1 MSKAKKKQATTTTRL
16 HPELR
21 QQGLLY
27 RAGYGEIRR
36 VDWDEAGLWVC
47 LRAGILHWAEPLEG
61 ALSTRLWTSVLGA
74 ARDQQGRFYTSALR
88 IDRWTSDLTPDGD
101 WTPHRGRVED
111 VAVSPDGQLL
121 VSLGED
127 GTLLT
132 IDAQG
137 QELRRLSVA
146 SGARRLRVDWPSK
159 KAWTAGELGAE
170 QWDLASGVRL
180 NQAAEM
186 PPLDFSWGQW
196 ALDSEGLVV
205 FQGEPVEGLDEPL
218 VAWSLDP
225 AQKLLA
231 LASERELVLAEVE
244 SGEVVRS
251 WEDFQEWPLC
261 TLPTPDGRWVI
272 SGGMDGQLTQRR
284 LDNGEVKQRTEA
296 HADAVTGL
304 TFASDGNLLISASA
318 DGTICS
324 WLWPT
329 MEEQQTMDGHDG
341 AVHQLLAHGDRLFS
355 GGSDGQ
361 ILVWDYHSGMQMAS
375 LTGYEGSVEQ
385 LQLAQRGEVLL
396 ALYDDG
402 SWVSWDITP
411 YFD

>member
-1 MSKAKKKQATTTTRL
+1 MSKAKKKPASTITRL

-36 VDWDEAGLWVC
+36 LDWEHSGLWVC
-47 LRAGILHWAEPLEG
+47 VRAGILHWAEPLDG
-61 ALSTRLWTSVLGA
+61 PLTTRLWTPVLGA

-88 IDRWTSDLTPDGD
+88 IDRWNADLTSDNH
-101 WTPHRGRVED
+101 WAPHRGRVED
-111 VAVSPDGQLL
+111 LSVSPDGQLL

-132 IDAQG
+132 CDAQG

-146 SGARRLRVDWPSK
+146 SGARRLRVDWQAK

-180 NQAAEM
+180 KQASEM
-186 PPLDFSWGQW
+186 PPPPFQEEGWSLDEQ
-196 ALDSEGLVV
+196 GLLLIR
-205 FQGEPVEGLDEPL
+205 GERFEDLEEPL
-218 VAWSLDP
+218 VAWAVGPDK
-225 AQKLLA
+225 KLLA
-231 LASERELVLAEVE
+231 LASERELIIVELAG
-244 SGEVVRS
+244 GEILRA

-261 TLPTPDGRWVI
+261 TIPSPDGRWVI
-272 SGGMDGQLTQRR
+272 SGGMDGQLSQRR
-284 LDNGEVKQRTEA
+284 MDNGELKQRTTA

-304 TFASDGNLLISASA
+304 TFAAEGNLLISAGA

-329 MEEQQTMDGHDG
+329 MELQQNMDGHDG
-341 AVHQLLAHGDRLFS
+341 SVHQVLSQGDRLFS

-361 ILVWDYHSGMQMAS
+361 ILVWDYHSGQVMAA

-402 SWVSWDITP
+402 SWASWDITA
-411 YFD
+411 YF

>member
-1 MSKAKKKQATTTTRL
+1 MSKGKKQQPTVTTRL
-16 HPELR
+16 HPDLR
-21 QQGLLY
+21 RQGLLY

-36 VDWDEAGLWVC
+36 LDWDDRGLWACV
-47 LRAGILHWAEPLEG
+47 RAGILHWAEPLEG
-61 ALSTRLWTSVLGA
+61 QLSTRLWTSVLGA
-74 ARDQQGRFYTSALR
+74 ARDQQGRFYTSSLR
-88 IDRWTSDLTPDGD
+88 IDRWSQELKPEAD
-101 WTPHRGRVED
+101 WSPHRGRVED
-111 VAVSPDGQLL
+111 VSVSPDGQLV

-132 IDAQG
+132 CDSQG

-146 SGARRLRVDWPSK
+146 SGARRLRVDWPAR

-180 NQAAEM
+180 QQATDL
-186 PPLDFSWGQW
+186 PPLELEFEHWTTDQ
-196 ALDSEGLVV
+196 EGLVV
-205 FQGEPVEGLDEPL
+205 FQGEPVEGLQEPL
-218 VAWSLDP
+218 CAWAVDP
-225 AQKLLA
+225 EKKWLA
-231 LASERELVLAEVE
+231 LASERELIIADIHNGDVL
-244 SGEVVRS
+244 RD

-261 TLPTPDGRWVI
+261 TIPSPDGRWVI

-284 LDNGEVKQRTEA
+284 LDNGEVKLRLPA

-304 TFASDGNLLISASA
+304 TFAADGNLLVSAAA
-318 DGTICS
+318 DGTVCS

-329 MEEQQTMDGHDG
+329 MEEQQSMDGHDG
-341 AVHQLLAHGDRLFS
+341 AVHQLLAHRDRLFS

-361 ILVWDYHSGMQMAS
+361 ILVWDYASGMVIAS

-385 LQLAQRGEVLL
+385 LQLAQRGEILL

-402 SWVSWDITP
+402 CWASWDITT

>member
-1 MSKAKKKQATTTTRL
+1 MSKAKKKPASTTNRL
-16 HPELR
+16 HPDLR

-36 VDWDEAGLWVC
+36 LDWDDTGLWAC

-61 ALSTRLWTSVLGA
+61 SLTTRLWTPILGA

-88 IDRWTSDLTPDGD
+88 IDRWTAELTPDVD
-101 WTPHRGRVED
+101 WAPHRGRVED
-111 VAVSPDGQLL
+111 LSVSPDGLL
-121 VSLGED
+121 VVSLGED

-132 IDAQG
+132 SDSQG

-146 SGARRLRVDWPSK
+146 SGARRLRVDWAGK

-170 QWDLASGVRL
+170 LWDLASGVRL
-180 NQAAEM
+180 KQASEM
-186 PPLDFSWGQW
+186 PPLEFEQ
-196 ALDSEGLVV
+196 SE
-205 FQGEPVEGLDEPL
+205 
-218 VAWSLDP
+218 WSLDESGQVLFQSQP
-225 AQKLLA
+225 FEGLEEPLAAWACDPGQKILA
-231 LASERELVLAEVE
+231 LASEREMVLVEVE
-244 SGEVVRS
+244 SGEVLRA
-251 WEDFQEWPLC
+251 WDDFQEWPLC
-261 TLPTPDGRWVI
+261 TIPSPDGRWVV

-284 LDNGEVKQRTEA
+284 LDTGEVKKRWPA
-296 HADAVTGL
+296 HGDAVTSL
-304 TFASDGNLLISASA
+304 TFAFEGNLLISAGA

-341 AVHQLLAHGDRLFS
+341 SVHQLLVYGDRLFS

-361 ILVWDYHSGMQMAS
+361 ILIWDYHSGMVVAS

-402 SWVSWDITP
+402 SWASWDLTP